1 MLTPSSSY
9 TEICGDSKVSL
20 SPGSACSLLKH
31 RMVRLSQAYNDYA
44 LCGFAEETISIIINC
59 GFICKNV
66 AATDPV
72 PSIKRKRDE
81 VGRRKTEG
89 KKGGGWRAHL
99 TQCTSD
105 INLSKVDG
113 VVIALP
119 IEIAAHPLI
128 KLDPTNDFTRR
139 PPLAYTHR
147 HVTSKAACGSL

>member
-1 MLTPSSSY
+1 MLAASSY
-9 TEICGDSKVSL
+9 TEICGDGKVSL

-31 RMVRLSQAYNDYA
+31 RTVRLSQTYNDYA
-44 LCGFAEETISIIINC
+44 LYGFAEETISIIINC

-72 PSIKRKRDE
+72 PSIKRKRE
-81 VGRRKTEG
+81 TREERGGEKRRERKVGEERE
-89 KKGGGWRAHL
+89 AHL

-119 IEIAAHPLI
+119 IEITAHPLI
-128 KLDPTNDFTRR
+128 KLDPTNDFTH
-139 PPLAYTHR
+139 Y
-147 HVTSKAACGSL
+147 S

>member
-1 MLTPSSSY
+1 MQK
-9 TEICGDSKVSL
+9 CGGNR
-20 SPGSACSLLKH
+20 PGSKH
-31 RMVRLSQAYNDYA
+31 KKETRRS
-44 LCGFAEETISIIINC
+44 GEE
-59 GFICKNV
+59 KNGG
-66 AATDPV
+66 
-72 PSIKRKRDE
+72 KE
-81 VGRRKTEG
+81 RR
-89 KKGGGWRAHL
+89 GWRAHL

>member
-1 MLTPSSSY
+1 MQK
-9 TEICGDSKVSL
+9 CDG
-20 SPGSACSLLKH
+20 
-31 RMVRLSQAYNDYA
+31 
-44 LCGFAEETISIIINC
+44 
-59 GFICKNV
+59 
-66 AATDPV
+66 TDPV

-89 KKGGGWRAHL
+89 KKRGGGGGGAHL

-139 PPLAYTHR
+139 PPLACTHR